1 MHHLRT
7 FGCVAHVKTVGPGVS
22 KLSDRSTKMVFVG
35 YETGT
40 KGYHVYDPMTKRLH
54 VSRDVIFEENIGWDW
69 KQNS

>member
-7 FGCVAHVKTVGPGVS
+7 FGCVAHVNTVGPGVS

-40 KGYHVYDPMTKRLH
+40 KGYRVYDPMTKRLH